1 MFPNN
6 SNSINARQ
14 ILIFIGIC
22 LAVAAGTYFVVES
35 NAKIGFLFAIGII
48 AVGVG
53 IYSLLNFRFAFYLG
67 LCLGFIVFI
76 LGRFMGETSPSAV
89 LVDLMIHVSFFA
101 LLFEKFVNK
110 KELANYLN
118 HPISFIYLLYSFFLL
133 LQLFNPNMHSTAGWI
148 LVFRKFLEFLMLYF
162 IALHLFA
169 DLKQIKFFYVFW
181 LILATIAGAY
191 GVWQEWVGFTDFEQ
205 RWIYSQYDQN
215 LFGLGGPRKFSLLAG
230 PAEFGNTMAAS
241 AIMVFSIL
249 LYSKSKWRTLLLIV
263 ASTLMMLGMAFSGTR
278 TAYVVIIAG
287 GILIISMTITHI
299 RTLIFAL
306 FFIAGLAFV
315 LWAPI
320 YGNTTINRIRTAFEF
335 TEDASLSVRDIN
347 RKRIQPYIWSHP
359 IGGGVATCGL
369 QGEIFNPNHVLAGFP
384 PDSGLLRT
392 SVETGWIGLAMQLL
406 IYFIILQSGISSF
419 YRCSNPKLKPYL
431 LAAVGTTFTFIVA
444 QYSQVAIGQM
454 PESFLFYALVAAI
467 VRLKQLDKKYKE
479 NLVKE
484 AIANGVNS
492 TGKKGSL

>member
-1 MFPNN
+1 MFPTK

-14 ILIFIGIC
+14 ILILIAIFI
-22 LAVAAGTYFVVES
+22 AVAGATYFVAEA
-35 NAKIGFLFAIGII
+35 NAKNGILFAGGII
-48 AVGVG
+48 AIGVG
-53 IYSLLNFRFAFYLG
+53 IYSFLNFRFAFYLG
-67 LCLGFIVFI
+67 LCLGFVVFI

-101 LLFEKFVNK
+101 LLFEKFVK
-110 KELANYLN
+110 KEDLIKVLN
-118 HPISFIYLLYSFFLL
+118 HPISFIYLVYIFFLV
-133 LQLFNPNMHSTAGWI
+133 LQMFNPNMHSIAGWV

-162 IALHLFA
+162 IALHLFS
-169 DLKQIKFFYVFW
+169 DLRQIKLFYFFW
-181 LILATIAGAY
+181 LVLATIAGFY

-249 LYSKSKWRTLLLIV
+249 LYSKSKWRTLLLIF
-263 ASTLMMLGMAFSGTR
+263 ASTFMLLGMAFSGTR
-278 TAYVVIIAG
+278 TSYVVIIAG
-287 GILIISMTITHI
+287 GMLIISMTITHI

-306 FFIAGLAFV
+306 FFVAGLAFV

-335 TEDASLSVRDIN
+335 SDDASLSVRDIN

-359 IGGGVATCGL
+359 IGGGVATSGL
-369 QGEIFNPNHVLAGFP
+369 QGEIYNPNHVLAGFP

-392 SVETGWIGLAMQLL
+392 SIETGWIGLALQLL

-419 YRCSNPKLKPYL
+419 YRCSNPKLRPYL

-454 PESFLFYALVAAI
+454 PESFLFYGLVAAI
-467 VRLKQLDKKYKE
+467 VRLKQLDKVYIE
-479 NLVKE
+479 NLRKE
-484 AIANGVNS
+484 ARVNDANIAVS
-492 TGKKGSL
+492 KS